1 MAKGTINETYSNF
14 AGVYAGD
21 GSYNTVRQFVEKSDL
36 VLNIGA
42 MNSDLNTTGF
52 TYRISQLMSIDFHSD
67 FIGLGYAKY
76 EGLHMRGVIEAL
88 NSQLDPTKLHIAP
101 FGRSQTR
108 TMPKELIA
116 TFPSDTITQEYLWA
130 RLSAWLK
137 PHDIL
142 LTETGT
148 SYLGVWDTKFP
159 ADITAIS
166 QTLWGSIG
174 YALPAAQGAATAAKE
189 MDGQRVIL
197 FEGDGSFQLTAQ
209 SIGTMIAHKLNIII
223 FLINNSGYT
232 IERWVHGMEASYN
245 DIPNWRYADVPKT
258 FGGTDMTAKS
268 YIVDTVTQLE
278 KLLADD
284 SFQAGKGMHFV
295 EMRMPKEDAPETL
308 KMVCAAAAKTNAKQ

>member
-1 MAKGTINETYSNF
+1 MGKGTINETYSNF

-21 GSYNTVRQFVEKSDL
+21 GSYDTVREFVEKSDL

-42 MNSDLNTTGF
+42 LNSDFNTTGF
-52 TYRISQLMSIDFHSD
+52 TYRISQLASIDFHSD
-67 FIGLGYAKY
+67 FVGLGYAKY
-76 EGLHMRGVIEAL
+76 EGLHMRGVIDTL
-88 NSQLDPTKLHIAP
+88 TSQLEPTKLQIVP
-101 FGRSQTR
+101 FDRTGTR
-108 TMPKELIA
+108 TVPKELMA
-116 TFPSDTITQEYLWA
+116 TFHSDTITHDYLWP

-148 SYLGVWDTKFP
+148 AYLGVWDTKFP

-174 YALPAAQGAATAAKE
+174 YALPAAQGAAKAAQE

-209 SIGTMIAHKLNIII
+209 SIGTMIANKLDIII

-258 FGGTDMTAKS
+258 FGSNDQTAKS
-268 YIVDTVTQLE
+268 YTVDTRAGLE
-278 KLLADD
+278 KLLADP

-295 EMRMPKEDAPETL
+295 EMCMPKEDAPATL